1 MENVYSQ
8 SEKVDMLLI
17 YGECKKNSVQ
27 AAALYA
33 RRYPDRNH
41 PNRRHFS
48 KVEGYLRRAPNNADE
63 KFIISEN
70 IEIDVLAYVAVD
82 HTASTREIAHHAAIS
97 HQSVWKILKKHKYK
111 SFKYQL
117 HQHLYEGDG
126 VRRVHF
132 CNWLLGKYAEDRDFH
147 KNILFS
153 DESRFT
159 NNGIF
164 NRNNCRYWAE
174 ENPHLV
180 REGNFQERFGFN
192 VWAGIKN
199 NMIIGPIIFDGH
211 LTGERYLEFLQNE
224 IGQVLDNNL
233 NVNEERLYFQQDG
246 APPHNSRI
254 VADYLNNRFGEHW
267 IGTNGPV
274 RWPPRSPD
282 LTCIDFFLWPHL
294 KNIVYSTAVYT
305 REDLENRVRMAFNNI
320 TPEQLQ
326 NVQQNVIKRVRL
338 CRDQN
343 GGHFEQLLDFR

>member
-1 MENVYSQ
+1 MEFRYSQ

-41 PNRRHFS
+41 PNRRQFA
-48 KVEGYLRRAPNNADE
+48 KEEEKLRRAPNNDDE
-63 KFIISEN
+63 RFIINEN
-70 IEIDVLAYVAVD
+70 TEIEVLAHVEVNP
-82 HTASTREIAHHAAIS
+82 TSFTREIARHAAIS

-117 HQHLYEGDG
+117 HQHLYEDDG
-126 VRRVHF
+126 ARRMIF
-132 CNWLLGKYAEDRDFH
+132 CNWVLEKYGQDREFH

-159 NNGIF
+159 NNGMF
-164 NRNNCRYWAE
+164 NRNNCRYWAT
-174 ENPHLV
+174 ENQHLV

-199 NMIIGPIIFDGH
+199 NRIIGPIIFDGP

-224 IGQVLDNNL
+224 IEDGIDNLPLAQQGQ
-233 NVNEERLYFQQDG
+233 LYFQQDG
-246 APPHNSRI
+246 APPHNSRN
-254 VADYLNNRFGEHW
+254 VAAYLNNRFGEQW

-274 RWPPRSPD
+274 RWPARSPD
-282 LTCIDFFLWPHL
+282 LTCIDFFLWAHL

-305 REDLENRVRMAFNNI
+305 RVDLENRVRMAFDNI
-320 TPEQLQ
+320 SPTELQ
-326 NVQQNVIKRVRL
+326 NVQDNFIKRIRK

-343 GGHFEQLLDFR
+343 GGHFEQLLN